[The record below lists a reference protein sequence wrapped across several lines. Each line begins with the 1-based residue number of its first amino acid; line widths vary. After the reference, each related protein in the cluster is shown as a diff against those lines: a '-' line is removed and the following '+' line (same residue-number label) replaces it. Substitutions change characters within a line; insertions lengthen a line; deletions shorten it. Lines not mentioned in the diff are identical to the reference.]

1 MFLFALRDCIWEELI
16 VKGRGLKTV
25 YDRPNMEE
33 EYDFSAEMLEE
44 MIHELDRLINKYG
57 SPEWN
62 TKETANRIVELL
74 TEHRALIQIELN
86 EVNAG
91 ARRVLK
97 ESDFLGPREREH
109 RRMLKLQS
117 GEYVPEKKDWT
128 DYFNALGE
136 KLKEDKFIE
145 MRKRAREGVKS
156 VV

>member
-1 MFLFALRDCIWEELI
+1 M
-16 VKGRGLKTV
+16 
-25 YDRPNMEE
+25 
-33 EYDFSAEMLEE
+33 
-44 MIHELDRLINKYG
+44 
-57 SPEWN
+57 
-62 TKETANRIVELL
+62 
-74 TEHRALIQIELN
+74 IQIELN

-91 ARRVLK
+91 ARRALK

-156 VV
+156 VI